1 MAAAYAYLRDVK
13 PYKTSWKVQV
23 RVLHSWKTYSTRFG
37 ETFDMV
43 LSDVQV
49 SLNTG
54 VSHHSPVILWPR
66 CNYNVPYIFCYH
78 GTKIHASVKKDLISR
93 FENKVVAGQW
103 KTVENFGLSIA
114 TGQFKPTTHRYK
126 MSFITQTIASRMDSF
141 SDDPYLTLSPFV
153 SILSGNLN
161 ENNLIDIVGQI
172 VNVGEMET
180 IDVNNRPTK
189 KISFELRDESDDRL
203 PCTLWGT
210 FAEQV
215 SSACEVDAQARVI
228 CLVRFAKIKT
238 YNEKRS
244 ISNAFNASVVVF
256 NPDYADILEWQN
268 KCNKKVTPI
277 NAITNGSVSTAKK
290 PQFWCDGCNHHV
302 TNVLA
307 RCTNYMSTLD
317 NSGELKLMLFDSI
330 ATEIVGCA
338 ANSLIDGP
346 FYEMED
352 PDNLPDDIKNLVGKT
367 FQFLVSIESE
377 NLWNELNIYKVS
389 RVLVN
394 DGVPDDDI
402 NDDSNGGDNPPDDST
417 GYQASLCL
425 TSSQVVS
432 DFTTPSSKR
441 RSADKD
447 SPNDYSSTTKKLCL
461 DHIKVVQI
469 KQEKLTKAE
478 MVNEANK
485 KKS

>member
-1 MAAAYAYLRDVK
+1 
-13 PYKTSWKVQV
+13 
-23 RVLHSWKTYSTRFG
+23 
-37 ETFDMV
+37 MV
-43 LSDVQV
+43 LSDVQ
-49 SLNTG
+49 
-54 VSHHSPVILWPR
+54 
-66 CNYNVPYIFCYH
+66 

-93 FENKVVAGQW
+93 FENKVVTGQW
-103 KTVENFGLSIA
+103 RTVENFGLSIA
-114 TGQFKPTTHRYK
+114 TRQFKPTAHRYK
-126 MSFITQTIASRMDSF
+126 MSFITQTIVNRMDSV

-153 SILSGNLN
+153 SVLSGNLN
-161 ENNLIDIVGQI
+161 ENHLIDIVGQI
-172 VNVGEMET
+172 VNVGEIET

-215 SSACEVDAQARVI
+215 HSACDPDAQARVI

-244 ISNAFNASVVVF
+244 ISNAFNASVVVI

-268 KCNKKVTPI
+268 NPTQHI
-277 NAITNGSVSTAKK
+277 NVRLPNDGLAITLIERRPRNNLQLANVGEVYQNFPRRNIQAILDMTEIVIGLGTIFRAKGVTRRYK
-290 PQFWCDGCNHHV
+290 LHV
-302 TNVLA
+302 NV
-307 RCTNYMSTLD
+307 MD
-317 NSGELKLMLFDSI
+317 NSGELKLMLFDSMAI
-330 ATEIVGCA
+330 EIVGCS

-367 FQFLVSIESE
+367 FQFLVSVESE
-377 NLWNELNIYKVS
+377 NLWNELDIYKVS

-394 DGVPDDDI
+394 DGVPDDDL
-402 NDDSNGGDNPPDDST
+402 NDDSHGGDNPPDDST

-425 TSSQVVS
+425 TSGQEVS
-432 DFTTPSSKR
+432 DFMTPSSKR
-441 RSADKD
+441 SSPDKD
-447 SPNDYSSTTKKLCL
+447 FPNDSSSTTKKLCL
-461 DHIKVVQI
+461 DNIKVVQI

-478 MVNEANK
+478 MVNEEK
-485 KKS
+485 KKKP